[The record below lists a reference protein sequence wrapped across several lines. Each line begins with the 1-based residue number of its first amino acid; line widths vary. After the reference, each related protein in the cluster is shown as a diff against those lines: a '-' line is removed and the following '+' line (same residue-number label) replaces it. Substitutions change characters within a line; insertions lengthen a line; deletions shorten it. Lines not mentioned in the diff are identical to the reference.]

1 MDIDI
6 RKLAA
11 AGLIAGVI
19 GFGGTAIA
27 GAQEAPD
34 ESTTTTEASADD
46 TARDGEGCDKD
57 GDGAADAS
65 ETEATAEGT
74 SL

>member
-1 MDIDI
+1 MDLDI

-11 AGLIAGVI
+11 AGAVAGVI

-27 GAQEAPD
+27 GAQEAPE
-34 ESTTTTEASADD
+34 ESTTTTEAPAADA
-46 TARDGEGCDKD
+46 ARDGEGCDKD
-57 GDGAADAS
+57 GDGASDGS
-65 ETEATAEGT
+65 ETKAAPEGA